1 MSDNA
6 PFLQGIHLCRDT
18 FGSLHAVGRFR
29 IGAELV
35 HLETQSLRLW
45 SIHPGYL
52 DTAGL
57 VALWR
62 EALLAQKVLKGETT
76 GYKSHPQLERFRRS
90 RQPMKAIADY
100 LAGVWAE
107 SERRGFNFDH
117 RKIGS
122 RRGAGRLT
130 VTRGQLDYE
139 SELLCRKLKKRLRE
153 KCPEL
158 SSLGQVRPHPLFIVV
173 DGEVEEWERAISDA
187 RL

>member
-1 MSDNA
+1 
-6 PFLQGIHLCRDT
+6 
-18 FGSLHAVGRFR
+18 
-29 IGAELV
+29 
-35 HLETQSLRLW
+35 
-45 SIHPGYL
+45 
-52 DTAGL
+52 
-57 VALWR
+57 
-62 EALLAQKVLKGETT
+62 
-76 GYKSHPQLERFRRS
+76 
-90 RQPMKAIADY
+90 MKAIADY